1 MASASPDDNKELPVI
16 WLLPPP
22 GLQPPKHSFPTLYV
36 AIGAIA
42 SAIFLIIL
50 VFLAG
55 WFRKRRRRKAAEKK
69 SENAIALKSTIRVV
83 PIPSTLPIP
92 LRADSSSEM
101 FKAFQVEDYHKDS
114 AHKPTQA
121 NAAATTSSPPRIS
134 YEIPSYY
141 ENAGASNDHAND
153 FALRPLSFFPWQTPS
168 SSVYSHSGLYPAP
181 LVISKGRG
189 PDKVSEGGNKKEGN
203 WI

>member
-1 MASASPDDNKELPVI
+1 MAPASPDDNKELPVI

-22 GLQPPKHSFPTLYV
+22 GLQPSKHSNAKILAIV
-36 AIGAIA
+36 AAIVTVTT
-42 SAIFLIIL
+42 LIIL
-50 VFLAG
+50 VFLAR
-55 WFRKRRRRKAAEKK
+55 WFRKCRRRKAAKKK
-69 SENAIALKSTIRVV
+69 SGNIVALKSTIRVV
-83 PIPSTLPIP
+83 HPPSTLPVP
-92 LRADSSSEM
+92 LRADTSSEM
-101 FKAFQVEDYHKDS
+101 FKALQAEDYHKDS

-141 ENAGASNDHAND
+141 ENAGASNDHANG

-181 LVISKGRG
+181 LVISKSRG
-189 PDKVSEGGNKKEGN
+189 PDKVSEGGNKQDGN